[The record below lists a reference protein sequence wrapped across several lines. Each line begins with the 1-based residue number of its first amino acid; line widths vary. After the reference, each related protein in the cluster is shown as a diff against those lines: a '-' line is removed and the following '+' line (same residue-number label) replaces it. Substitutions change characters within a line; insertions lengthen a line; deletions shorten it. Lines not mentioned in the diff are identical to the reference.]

1 MPSSE
6 PKKAPVRLTRG
17 WWTGLGVGL
26 AILTGHALFNMMV
39 DPTGEFGQ
47 SGRYAFNRSPPP
59 GVIAQGVAS
68 GNPAFFTR
76 AIREHRGD
84 VFLIGASRT
93 WRGFDTCSRPE
104 ILRVAGSA
112 WGLRELAQVEQTIMN
127 DRTTPVTLLIEVG
140 LPTRE
145 RPAIVNPTQAALS
158 AALSPRTTLQSVQ
171 TVAHSLTGGEVDSTN
186 YAPCQS
192 LPPDPQDWIQAERS
206 LRYTLS
212 QLDTTVA
219 SLAMGRRNLV
229 DMADRADEIC
239 RRTGQRHRLVFF
251 TLPATPADAP
261 VSGHDRIVQDNAM
274 RIATM
279 FAHRKPDASGCH
291 IRYLNFASTPPG
303 DEETQA
309 LWRDRD
315 QWSDYFH
322 FSAHLGETALAQLV
336 NQTSFHGSTEHD

>member
-6 PKKAPVRLTRG
+6 PEKAPVGLTRG
-17 WWTGLGVGL
+17 WWTGLDVGL

-84 VFLIGASRT
+84 VFLIGSSRT
-93 WRGFDTCSRPE
+93 WRGFDTCSRPG
-104 ILRVAGSA
+104 IMRVAGSA
-112 WGLRELAQVEQTIMN
+112 WGVRELTRVERTILSS
-127 DRTTPVTLLIEVG
+127 RTTPATVLIEIG

-145 RPAIVNPTQAALS
+145 RPAITDPAQAALS
-158 AALSPRTTLQSVQ
+158 TALSPKTTLQSMQ
-171 TVAHSLTGGEVDSTN
+171 TMAHSLTGGEAYPAT
-186 YAPCQS
+186 YAPCRS
-192 LPPDPQDWIQAERS
+192 LAPGPRDWNQAERS

-212 QLDTTVA
+212 QLDTSSA
-219 SLAMGRRNLV
+219 SLAIGRQELV
-229 DMADRADEIC
+229 SLADLADNVC
-239 RRTGQRHRLVFF
+239 RRTGLQHRIVFF

-261 VSGHDRIVQDNAM
+261 VNGHDRIVQANAM
-274 RIATM
+274 RIEAM
-279 FAHRKPDASGCH
+279 FARRKSGAGGCD
-291 IRYLNFASTPPG
+291 IRYVNFASAPPG
-303 DEETQA
+303 SEDEQA
-309 LWRDRD
+309 LWRDRN

-322 FSAHLGETALAQLV
+322 FSARLGETALDALL
-336 NQTSFHGSTEHD
+336 DPLP